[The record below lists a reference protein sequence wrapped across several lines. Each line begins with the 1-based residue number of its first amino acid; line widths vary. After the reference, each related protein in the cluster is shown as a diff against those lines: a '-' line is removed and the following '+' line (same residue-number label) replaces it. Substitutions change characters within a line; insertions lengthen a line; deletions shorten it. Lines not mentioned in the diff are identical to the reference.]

1 MEKLSFEEALTRLEE
16 IVEQLEGGKLE
27 LETSLKLFEEGIK
40 LSQYCQKQLQKAEGK
55 IKNLVKN
62 LDGTLELVDWEGE

>member
-62 LDGTLELVDWEGE
+62 LDGTLELVDLEWE